1 MDDTITCYDYGGQA
15 FPGNVKCPDSD
26 SCCETTAQCRSDR
39 LCTSNNSTAVLV
51 RATCEDIPWS
61 LQACAQICLYSARI
75 ESMNGKNRTDT
86 SEDSTTG
93 YLPRVN
99 ICENGSYCC
108 DDNPE
113 CCEEN
118 DGVYLSSDG
127 VAIALANQTTIS
139 SSASSTATVSSS
151 ASSAATVSSST
162 TQLSSTQTSSS
173 NSTSGSSSGWKIGVG
188 VGVPLGLLAL
198 CAVAFALI
206 YFNRY
211 KRNKPK
217 GSDIGSDIPLTQAQP
232 VGLAKPVEVWTEP
245 AELPAK

>member
-1 MDDTITCYDYGGQA
+1 MNDTITCYDYGGQP
-15 FPGNVKCPDSD
+15 FPGNLKCPDSD
-26 SCCETTAQCRSDR
+26 SCCETTSQCRSDC
-39 LCTSNNSTAVLV
+39 LCTSNNSTSVPV
-51 RATCEDIPWS
+51 RATCADIPWS
-61 LQACAQICLYSARI
+61 LQACVQVCLYGARI

-86 SEDSTTG
+86 SEHSTSG

-108 DDNPE
+108 HDNPE
-113 CCEEN
+113 CCEDD
-118 DGVYLSSDG
+118 DGAYLSSDG
-127 VAIALANQTTIS
+127 VAIGLANQTTIS
-139 SSASSTATVSSS
+139 SSASSTATV
-151 ASSAATVSSST
+151 ASST
-162 TQLSSTQTSSS
+162 TQLSSTQTLSS

-188 VGVPLGLLAL
+188 VGVPLGLLAP